1 MNQEDTNKQDVD
13 MEIDDDKMPS
23 VNNQLYELPVINPQN
38 EMDVDMEIY
47 KPQTDQE
54 KIDHFNNVVMKNHR
68 ESLHQVDLKTFNDP
82 LE

>member
-1 MNQEDTNKQDVD
+1 
-13 MEIDDDKMPS
+13 
-23 VNNQLYELPVINPQN
+23 VINPQN